1 VLSRTNVDGDDE
13 TTAESQVVKEDIN
26 PVAVILDP
34 NSFLGW
40 TSTR

>member
-1 VLSRTNVDGDDE
+1 VLSSTNVDGDDE

-26 PVAVILDP
+26 PVAAILDP
-34 NSFLGW
+34 IFLGW